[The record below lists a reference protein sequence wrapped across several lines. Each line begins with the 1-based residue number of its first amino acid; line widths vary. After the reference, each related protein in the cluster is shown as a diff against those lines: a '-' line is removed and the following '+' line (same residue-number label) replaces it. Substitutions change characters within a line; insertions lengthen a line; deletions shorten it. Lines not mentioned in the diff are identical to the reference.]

1 MTALETQLTEI
12 VEKEQGQK
20 IIPFLQKLT
29 QEERKSLI
37 PCLSRL
43 EEYYN
48 KFVQLEERTY
58 GTRATS
64 GQHHIIDL
72 AALVIF
78 PLKEFRKHE
87 WGINTAHL
95 NEIAAWHIP
104 TWLDSYFVEGE
115 GKEFGG
121 FYNMDYEILMDW
133 IERGI
138 LTVSPSPQTIA
149 GYLVNY
155 IHTTPVLE
163 KRDITINEH
172 IWYFV

>member
-29 QEERKSLI
+29 QEERESLI

-104 TWLDSYFVEGE
+104 TWLDRLLQYG
-115 GKEFGG
+115 
-121 FYNMDYEILMDW
+121 L
-133 IERGI
+133 
-138 LTVSPSPQTIA
+138 
-149 GYLVNY
+149 
-155 IHTTPVLE
+155 
-163 KRDITINEH
+163 RDIDGLDRKGYSH
-172 IWYFV
+172 RFPLSADDSRLSG

>member
-64 GQHHIIDL
+64 GSITLLIL
-72 AALVIF
+72 P
-78 PLKEFRKHE
+78 PL
-87 WGINTAHL
+87 
-95 NEIAAWHIP
+95 
-104 TWLDSYFVEGE
+104 
-115 GKEFGG
+115 
-121 FYNMDYEILMDW
+121 
-133 IERGI
+133 
-138 LTVSPSPQTIA
+138 
-149 GYLVNY
+149 
-155 IHTTPVLE
+155 
-163 KRDITINEH
+163 
-172 IWYFV
+172 

>member
-78 PLKEFRKHE
+78 PSRNFANTNGDKHSASERDSRMAYSHVAGQLFR
-87 WGINTAHL
+87 
-95 NEIAAWHIP
+95 
-104 TWLDSYFVEGE
+104 
-115 GKEFGG
+115 
-121 FYNMDYEILMDW
+121 
-133 IERGI
+133 
-138 LTVSPSPQTIA
+138 
-149 GYLVNY
+149 
-155 IHTTPVLE
+155 
-163 KRDITINEH
+163 
-172 IWYFV
+172 

>member
-29 QEERKSLI
+29 QEERESLI

-72 AALVIF
+72 APQGISQTRMGDKHSASERDSRMAYSHVAGQL
-78 PLKEFRKHE
+78 FR
-87 WGINTAHL
+87 
-95 NEIAAWHIP
+95 
-104 TWLDSYFVEGE
+104 
-115 GKEFGG
+115 
-121 FYNMDYEILMDW
+121 
-133 IERGI
+133 
-138 LTVSPSPQTIA
+138 
-149 GYLVNY
+149 
-155 IHTTPVLE
+155 
-163 KRDITINEH
+163 
-172 IWYFV
+172 

>member
-95 NEIAAWHIP
+95 NEPHGIFPRGW
-104 TWLDSYFVEGE
+104 TV
-115 GKEFGG
+115 
-121 FYNMDYEILMDW
+121 ILLKVKVRSS
-133 IERGI
+133 EA
-138 LTVSPSPQTIA
+138 STIW
-149 GYLVNY
+149 
-155 IHTTPVLE
+155 TT
-163 KRDITINEH
+163 R
-172 IWYFV
+172 Y

>member
-29 QEERKSLI
+29 QEERESLI

-72 AALVIF
+72 ADCDF
-78 PLKEFRKHE
+78 
-87 WGINTAHL
+87 
-95 NEIAAWHIP
+95 
-104 TWLDSYFVEGE
+104 
-115 GKEFGG
+115 
-121 FYNMDYEILMDW
+121 
-133 IERGI
+133 
-138 LTVSPSPQTIA
+138 SPQGISQTRMGDKHSASERDSCMAYSHVA
-149 GYLVNY
+149 G
-155 IHTTPVLE
+155 
-163 KRDITINEH
+163 
-172 IWYFV
+172 

>member
-104 TWLDSYFVEGE
+104 TWLDLS
-115 GKEFGG
+115 
-121 FYNMDYEILMDW
+121 L
-133 IERGI
+133 
-138 LTVSPSPQTIA
+138 
-149 GYLVNY
+149 
-155 IHTTPVLE
+155 IH
-163 KRDITINEH
+163 I
-172 IWYFV
+172 

>member
-29 QEERKSLI
+29 QEERESLI

-87 WGINTAHL
+87 CINGKTNCSLFSKHFAQ
-95 NEIAAWHIP
+95 
-104 TWLDSYFVEGE
+104 DFVLLTQN
-115 GKEFGG
+115 KM
-121 FYNMDYEILMDW
+121 YILLFPIICFSDF
-133 IERGI
+133 
-138 LTVSPSPQTIA
+138 
-149 GYLVNY
+149 
-155 IHTTPVLE
+155 VLSLLLLS
-163 KRDITINEH
+163 
-172 IWYFV
+172 

>member
-95 NEIAAWHIP
+95 NEIAAW
-104 TWLDSYFVEGE
+104 L
-115 GKEFGG
+115 
-121 FYNMDYEILMDW
+121 
-133 IERGI
+133 ERTGTERKSI
-138 LTVSPSPQTIA
+138 CSRYTSAPARFLQVA
-149 GYLVNY
+149 
-155 IHTTPVLE
+155 
-163 KRDITINEH
+163 
-172 IWYFV
+172 

>member
-20 IIPFLQKLT
+20 TIPFLQKLT
-29 QEERKSLI
+29 QEERESLI
-37 PCLSRL
+37 PCLSQL

-87 WGINTAHL
+87 WGINTA
-95 NEIAAWHIP
+95 W
-104 TWLDSYFVEGE
+104 
-115 GKEFGG
+115 
-121 FYNMDYEILMDW
+121 
-133 IERGI
+133 
-138 LTVSPSPQTIA
+138 
-149 GYLVNY
+149 
-155 IHTTPVLE
+155 
-163 KRDITINEH
+163 KRE
-172 IWYFV
+172 

>member
-29 QEERKSLI
+29 QEERESLI

-138 LTVSPSPQTIA
+138 LTISPSPA
-149 GYLVNY
+149 DDSRLSG
-155 IHTTPVLE
+155 
-163 KRDITINEH
+163 
-172 IWYFV
+172 

>member
-48 KFVQLEERTY
+48 KFVQMEERTY

-64 GQHHIIDL
+64 ASITLLIL
-72 AALVIF
+72 P
-78 PLKEFRKHE
+78 PL
-87 WGINTAHL
+87 
-95 NEIAAWHIP
+95 
-104 TWLDSYFVEGE
+104 
-115 GKEFGG
+115 
-121 FYNMDYEILMDW
+121 
-133 IERGI
+133 
-138 LTVSPSPQTIA
+138 
-149 GYLVNY
+149 
-155 IHTTPVLE
+155 
-163 KRDITINEH
+163 
-172 IWYFV
+172 

>member
-87 WGINTAHL
+87 WGDKHSAS
-95 NEIAAWHIP
+95 ER
-104 TWLDSYFVEGE
+104 DSRMAYSHV
-115 GKEFGG
+115 
-121 FYNMDYEILMDW
+121 
-133 IERGI
+133 
-138 LTVSPSPQTIA
+138 A
-149 GYLVNY
+149 GQLF
-155 IHTTPVLE
+155 
-163 KRDITINEH
+163 R
-172 IWYFV
+172 

>member
-29 QEERKSLI
+29 QEERESLI

-78 PLKEFRKHE
+78 PLGISQTRMGDKHSASERDSRMAYSHVAGQLFR
-87 WGINTAHL
+87 
-95 NEIAAWHIP
+95 
-104 TWLDSYFVEGE
+104 
-115 GKEFGG
+115 
-121 FYNMDYEILMDW
+121 
-133 IERGI
+133 
-138 LTVSPSPQTIA
+138 
-149 GYLVNY
+149 
-155 IHTTPVLE
+155 
-163 KRDITINEH
+163 
-172 IWYFV
+172 